1 MEKNF
6 VGVIL
11 GGDVNSYAVA
21 RAFYEEYKIKTIVIG
36 QYPMFPTTYSKLIEG
51 YYYKD
56 LLENEGLINALTDIN
71 QLYPKKKKIL
81 LGNTDYYV
89 EHILKNRKKIE
100 NISKNYIVP
109 MISYELFKTLVNKDS
124 FYKLCDKY
132 ELSHPKTIVY
142 DFKKDN
148 INKYK
153 IPFEYPI
160 FLKPSDSVIYSNYNF
175 VGKQKGYKVENHLE
189 FIEIINKIK
198 NSGFND
204 LFLVQE
210 YIEGDDNS
218 MFVFTCYTNQNNQV
232 NAITAGQILMHDR
245 TPELIGNYN
254 AIKNAYNEEMSYK
267 LKNFLENIKFTG
279 ICHFD
284 VQYDKK
290 NNRYVVFEIN
300 IRQGR
305 SNYYT
310 LASKTNLA
318 KLLVDDYIY
327 NKNKKLMIA
336 NNEFTASIVP
346 KYALKKALKNNK
358 QNIKIKNFSRFTL
371 AKYDLN
377 IMRFYYQYNWD
388 KKILKSYFK
397 YN

>member
-1 MEKNF
+1 MEHDF
-6 VGVIL
+6 IGVIL

-21 RAFYEEYKIKTIVIG
+21 RAFYEEYKIRTIVIG
-36 QYPMFPTTYSKLIEG
+36 QYPMFPTTHSKLIEG

-56 LLENEGLINALTDIN
+56 LLQDNGLINALTEVDNI
-71 QLYPKKKKIL
+71 YPNKKKIL

-89 EHILKNRKKIE
+89 EHILKNRKEIE
-100 NISKNYIVP
+100 NISSNYIIP
-109 MISYELFKTLVNKDS
+109 MISYDLFKKLVNKDS

-132 ELSHPKTIVY
+132 NLSHPQTVVF
-142 DFKKDN
+142 DFKKDEIDAFN
-148 INKYK
+148 

-160 FLKPSDSVIYSNYNF
+160 FIKPSDSVIYSNYNF
-175 VGKQKGYKVENHLE
+175 EGKQKGYKVENRNE
-189 FIEIINKIK
+189 FIDIICKVK

-218 MFVFTCYTNQNNQV
+218 MFVFTCYTNQKHKV
-232 NAITAGQILMHDR
+232 KAITAGQILMHDR

-254 AIKNAYNEEMSYK
+254 AIKNTYNEEISLK
-267 LKNFLENIKFTG
+267 LKEFLEKIKFNG

-290 NNRYVVFEIN
+290 NKRYVVYEIN

-318 KLLVDDYIY
+318 KLLVEDYIY
-327 NKNKKLMIA
+327 NKDSNFFIA

-346 KYALKKALKNNK
+346 KRTLKKALEKNN
-358 QNIKIKNFSRFTL
+358 QSFKIKNFSRFTL

-377 IMRFYYQYNWD
+377 IFRIYYQDKWD
-388 KKILKSYFK
+388 KKILRSYFK